1 MATQETIKKA
11 VNYAKENNIK
21 NIVVA
26 TTTGGNLTYLEEEKD
41 LHIVGVTNAYDQGQ
55 NQMREEVR
63 KHFEEAGMDVVT
75 AGHALSGAERCFST
89 YFGGYGPTEIVAN
102 TLRMFSQGVKV
113 CVEVSTMALDA
124 GKIPYQEKI
133 VAIAGSG
140 RGADTVVLLTP
151 SYTRSIL
158 DTKVHKIIEMPE
170 QKRQTGERMQIYE
183 SKEDINYF
191 IYCHDT
197 FRVIRRNCI
206 FAADQWIFHVS
217 VCIRICGGHG
227 NSQCGSGKGFDCV
240 EGACDCG
247 SGILCAYDWSGFDD
261 GFGIYGCDIH
271 ITYMLK

>member
-1 MATQETIKKA
+1 MTTQETIKKA
-11 VNYAKENNIK
+11 VDYAKENNIK

-26 TTTGGNLTYLEEEKD
+26 TTTGGNLTYLEDEKD

-63 KHFEEAGMDVVT
+63 KHF
-75 AGHALSGAERCFST
+75 ALSGAERCFST

-151 SYTRSIL
+151 SYTKSIL
-158 DTKVHKIIEMPE
+158 DTKVNKIIEMPE
-170 QKRQTGERMQIYE
+170 
-183 SKEDINYF
+183 
-191 IYCHDT
+191 
-197 FRVIRRNCI
+197 
-206 FAADQWIFHVS
+206 
-217 VCIRICGGHG
+217 
-227 NSQCGSGKGFDCV
+227 
-240 EGACDCG
+240 
-247 SGILCAYDWSGFDD
+247 
-261 GFGIYGCDIH
+261 
-271 ITYMLK
+271 

>member
-1 MATQETIKKA
+1 MTTQETIKKA
-11 VNYAKENNIK
+11 VDYAKENNIK

-26 TTTGGNLTYLEEEKD
+26 TTTGGNLTYLEDEKD

-63 KHFEEAGMDVVT
+63 KHFEEAGMDIVT

-89 YFGGYGPTEIVAN
+89 YFGGYGPTEILAN

-151 SYTRSIL
+151 SYTKSIL

-170 QKRQTGERMQIYE
+170 
-183 SKEDINYF
+183 
-191 IYCHDT
+191 
-197 FRVIRRNCI
+197 
-206 FAADQWIFHVS
+206 
-217 VCIRICGGHG
+217 
-227 NSQCGSGKGFDCV
+227 
-240 EGACDCG
+240 
-247 SGILCAYDWSGFDD
+247 
-261 GFGIYGCDIH
+261 
-271 ITYMLK
+271 

>member
-1 MATQETIKKA
+1 MTTQETIKKA
-11 VNYAKENNIK
+11 VDYAKENNIK

-26 TTTGGNLTYLEEEKD
+26 TTTGGNLTYLEDEKD

-55 NQMREEVR
+55 NQMRE
-63 KHFEEAGMDVVT
+63 DVT

-151 SYTRSIL
+151 SYTKSIL

-170 QKRQTGERMQIYE
+170 
-183 SKEDINYF
+183 
-191 IYCHDT
+191 
-197 FRVIRRNCI
+197 
-206 FAADQWIFHVS
+206 
-217 VCIRICGGHG
+217 
-227 NSQCGSGKGFDCV
+227 
-240 EGACDCG
+240 
-247 SGILCAYDWSGFDD
+247 
-261 GFGIYGCDIH
+261 
-271 ITYMLK
+271 

>member
-1 MATQETIKKA
+1 MTTQETIKKA
-11 VNYAKENNIK
+11 VDYAKENNIK

-26 TTTGGNLTYLEEEKD
+26 TTTGGNLTYLEDEKD
-41 LHIVGVTNAYDQGQ
+41 LHIVGVTNVYDQGR
-55 NQMREEVR
+55 NQMLEETR
-63 KHFEEAGMDVVT
+63 KHFEEAGMDIVT

-89 YFGGYGPTEIVAN
+89 YFGGYGPIEIVAN

-170 QKRQTGERMQIYE
+170 Q
-183 SKEDINYF
+183 DIDREIVFLLPISGFFMYPF
-191 IYCHDT
+191 VSG
-197 FRVIRRNCI
+197 FAVIM
-206 FAADQWIFHVS
+206 
-217 VCIRICGGHG
+217 
-227 NSQCGSGKGFDCV
+227 
-240 EGACDCG
+240 
-247 SGILCAYDWSGFDD
+247 GILSAVLAKNLIVVRVLAIVAVVFCLFTIGADLMMVLEFMGVI
-261 GFGIYGCDIH
+261 GQKNK
-271 ITYMLK
+271 MKEEN

>member
-1 MATQETIKKA
+1 MTTQETIKKA
-11 VNYAKENNIK
+11 VDYAKENNIK

-26 TTTGGNLTYLEEEKD
+26 TTTGGNLTYLEDEKD

-63 KHFEEAGMDVVT
+63 KHFEEAGMDIVT

-151 SYTRSIL
+151 SYTKSIL
-158 DTKVHKIIEMPE
+158 DTKVHKIIEMPGIE
-170 QKRQTGERMQIYE
+170 KIGEGCRFMNRKKI
-183 SKEDINYF
+183 SIILF
-191 IYCHDT
+191 IVMILSELFAGIVFLLPISGFFMYPFVSGFAVIMGIFSAVLAKDLIVL
-197 FRVIRRNCI
+197 RVIAIVAVVFCVFTI
-206 FAADQWIFHVS
+206 GADLMMVLEFMGVI
-217 VCIRICGGHG
+217 G
-227 NSQCGSGKGFDCV
+227 
-240 EGACDCG
+240 
-247 SGILCAYDWSGFDD
+247 
-261 GFGIYGCDIH
+261 
-271 ITYMLK
+271 

>member
-1 MATQETIKKA
+1 MTTQETIKKA
-11 VNYAKENNIK
+11 VDYAKENNIK

-26 TTTGGNLTYLEEEKD
+26 TTTGGNLTYLEDEKD
-41 LHIVGVTNAYDQGQ
+41 LHIVGVTNVYDQGR
-55 NQMREEVR
+55 NQMLEETR
-63 KHFEEAGMDVVT
+63 KHFKEAGMDIVT

-89 YFGGYGPTEIVAN
+89 YFGGYGPIEIVAN

-170 QKRQTGERMQIYE
+170 
-183 SKEDINYF
+183 
-191 IYCHDT
+191 
-197 FRVIRRNCI
+197 
-206 FAADQWIFHVS
+206 
-217 VCIRICGGHG
+217 
-227 NSQCGSGKGFDCV
+227 
-240 EGACDCG
+240 
-247 SGILCAYDWSGFDD
+247 
-261 GFGIYGCDIH
+261 
-271 ITYMLK
+271 

>member
-1 MATQETIKKA
+1 MSGREVIYLPVTAENNFVPELPKEKVDMIYLCFPNNPTGTVLTKEDLKKW
-11 VNYAKENNIK
+11 VDYAKENNIK

-26 TTTGGNLTYLEEEKD
+26 TTTGGNLTYLEDEKD
-41 LHIVGVTNAYDQGQ
+41 LHIVGVTNVYDQGR
-55 NQMREEVR
+55 NQMLEETR
-63 KHFEEAGMDVVT
+63 KHFEEAGMDIVT

-89 YFGGYGPTEIVAN
+89 YFGGYGPIEIVAN

-170 QKRQTGERMQIYE
+170 
-183 SKEDINYF
+183 
-191 IYCHDT
+191 
-197 FRVIRRNCI
+197 
-206 FAADQWIFHVS
+206 
-217 VCIRICGGHG
+217 
-227 NSQCGSGKGFDCV
+227 
-240 EGACDCG
+240 
-247 SGILCAYDWSGFDD
+247 
-261 GFGIYGCDIH
+261 
-271 ITYMLK
+271 

>member
-1 MATQETIKKA
+1 MTTQETIKKA
-11 VNYAKENNIK
+11 VDYAKENNIK

-26 TTTGGNLTYLEEEKD
+26 TTTGGNLTYLEDEKD

-63 KHFEEAGMDVVT
+63 KHFEEAGMDIVT

-140 RGADTVVLLTP
+140 RGADDRTT
-151 SYTRSIL
+151 
-158 DTKVHKIIEMPE
+158 D
-170 QKRQTGERMQIYE
+170 
-183 SKEDINYF
+183 N
-191 IYCHDT
+191 
-197 FRVIRRNCI
+197 
-206 FAADQWIFHVS
+206 
-217 VCIRICGGHG
+217 
-227 NSQCGSGKGFDCV
+227 
-240 EGACDCG
+240 
-247 SGILCAYDWSGFDD
+247 
-261 GFGIYGCDIH
+261 
-271 ITYMLK
+271 

>member
-1 MATQETIKKA
+1 MKDTLDKYFIAACFGDKYMGEKPQE
-11 VNYAKENNIK
+11 
-21 NIVVA
+21 VVKQY
-26 TTTGGNLTYLEEEKD
+26 TETYISEYRRDLEPMYLEDEKD

-63 KHFEEAGMDVVT
+63 KHFEEAGMDIVT

-151 SYTRSIL
+151 SYTKSIL

-170 QKRQTGERMQIYE
+170 
-183 SKEDINYF
+183 
-191 IYCHDT
+191 
-197 FRVIRRNCI
+197 
-206 FAADQWIFHVS
+206 
-217 VCIRICGGHG
+217 
-227 NSQCGSGKGFDCV
+227 
-240 EGACDCG
+240 
-247 SGILCAYDWSGFDD
+247 
-261 GFGIYGCDIH
+261 
-271 ITYMLK
+271 

>member
-1 MATQETIKKA
+1 MTTQETIKKA
-11 VNYAKENNIK
+11 VDYAKENNIK

-26 TTTGGNLTYLEEEKD
+26 TTTGGNLTYLEDEKD

-63 KHFEEAGMDVVT
+63 KHFEEAGMDIVT
-75 AGHALSGAERCFST
+75 AGHAL

-151 SYTRSIL
+151 SYTKSIL

-170 QKRQTGERMQIYE
+170 
-183 SKEDINYF
+183 
-191 IYCHDT
+191 
-197 FRVIRRNCI
+197 
-206 FAADQWIFHVS
+206 
-217 VCIRICGGHG
+217 
-227 NSQCGSGKGFDCV
+227 
-240 EGACDCG
+240 
-247 SGILCAYDWSGFDD
+247 
-261 GFGIYGCDIH
+261 
-271 ITYMLK
+271 

>member
-1 MATQETIKKA
+1 MLQIGCHLSSSKGFLNMGKEIVKLGGNTFQFFTRNPRGGAAKPIDEKDIEAFKTF
-11 VNYAKENNIK
+11 AKENNIK

-26 TTTGGNLTYLEEEKD
+26 TTTGGNLTYLEDEKD

-63 KHFEEAGMDVVT
+63 KHFEEAGMDIVT

-151 SYTRSIL
+151 SYTKSIL

-170 QKRQTGERMQIYE
+170 
-183 SKEDINYF
+183 
-191 IYCHDT
+191 
-197 FRVIRRNCI
+197 
-206 FAADQWIFHVS
+206 
-217 VCIRICGGHG
+217 
-227 NSQCGSGKGFDCV
+227 
-240 EGACDCG
+240 
-247 SGILCAYDWSGFDD
+247 
-261 GFGIYGCDIH
+261 
-271 ITYMLK
+271 

>member
-1 MATQETIKKA
+1 MTTQETIKKA

-26 TTTGGNLTYLEEEKD
+26 TTTGGNLTYLEDEKD
-41 LHIVGVTNAYDQGQ
+41 LHIVGVTNVYDQGR
-55 NQMREEVR
+55 NQMLEETR
-63 KHFEEAGMDVVT
+63 KHFEEAGMDIVT

-133 VAIAGSG
+133 VAVAGSG

-170 QKRQTGERMQIYE
+170 
-183 SKEDINYF
+183 
-191 IYCHDT
+191 
-197 FRVIRRNCI
+197 
-206 FAADQWIFHVS
+206 
-217 VCIRICGGHG
+217 
-227 NSQCGSGKGFDCV
+227 
-240 EGACDCG
+240 
-247 SGILCAYDWSGFDD
+247 
-261 GFGIYGCDIH
+261 
-271 ITYMLK
+271 

>member
-1 MATQETIKKA
+1 MSFISAFDVMGPNMIGPSSSHTAGAARIAFLARKMLNSTLKKVQFTLYGSFAKTYHGHGTDRALLTQETIKKA
-11 VNYAKENNIK
+11 VDYAKENNIK

-26 TTTGGNLTYLEEEKD
+26 TTTGGNLTYLEDEKD
-41 LHIVGVTNAYDQGQ
+41 LHIVGVTNVYDQGR
-55 NQMREEVR
+55 NQMLEETR
-63 KHFEEAGMDVVT
+63 KHFEEAGMDIVT

-89 YFGGYGPTEIVAN
+89 YFGGYGPIEIVAN

-170 QKRQTGERMQIYE
+170 
-183 SKEDINYF
+183 
-191 IYCHDT
+191 
-197 FRVIRRNCI
+197 
-206 FAADQWIFHVS
+206 
-217 VCIRICGGHG
+217 
-227 NSQCGSGKGFDCV
+227 
-240 EGACDCG
+240 
-247 SGILCAYDWSGFDD
+247 
-261 GFGIYGCDIH
+261 
-271 ITYMLK
+271 

>member
-1 MATQETIKKA
+1 MYLWKIKDNAVIKRDEEKGVVVIAGRGRGTKYRLNNWYDYKFSLNIKIKEGKEDLYDNTRNNQKA
-11 VNYAKENNIK
+11 VDYAKENNIK

-26 TTTGGNLTYLEEEKD
+26 TTTGGNLTYLKDEKD
-41 LHIVGVTNAYDQGQ
+41 LHIVGVTNVYDQGR
-55 NQMREEVR
+55 NQMLEETR
-63 KHFEEAGMDVVT
+63 KHFEEAGMDIVT

-89 YFGGYGPTEIVAN
+89 YFGGYGPIEIVAN

-170 QKRQTGERMQIYE
+170 
-183 SKEDINYF
+183 
-191 IYCHDT
+191 
-197 FRVIRRNCI
+197 
-206 FAADQWIFHVS
+206 
-217 VCIRICGGHG
+217 
-227 NSQCGSGKGFDCV
+227 
-240 EGACDCG
+240 
-247 SGILCAYDWSGFDD
+247 
-261 GFGIYGCDIH
+261 
-271 ITYMLK
+271 